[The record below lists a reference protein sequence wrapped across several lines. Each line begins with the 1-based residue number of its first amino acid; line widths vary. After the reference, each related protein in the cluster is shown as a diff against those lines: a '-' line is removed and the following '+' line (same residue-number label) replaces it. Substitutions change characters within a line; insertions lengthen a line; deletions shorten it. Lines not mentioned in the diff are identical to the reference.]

1 MRIYFTD
8 FSWLIKEDGIKA
20 AREAEKEAVRL
31 ILRRAAGDLNL
42 KKPICLKYLD
52 SGKPYIDEAEISIAH
67 SGNFAVAAFS
77 DKPVGI
83 DIQTVSEV
91 KERVMKRCFSPEE
104 TERVNH
110 SLCPEKIFTEIW
122 TVKEANYKL
131 SGNYKEANEHKFTLE
146 TESFALTAVG
156 EGAEKAGI
164 FVI

>member
-8 FSWLIKEDGIKA
+8 FSWILGGGVKT

-31 ILRRAAGDLNL
+31 IMRRASADLNRSEVFD
-42 KKPICLKYLD
+42 LKYFD

-91 KERVMKRCFSPEE
+91 KERVMKRCFLPEE
-104 TERVNH
+104 IKRVNN
-110 SLCPEKIFTEIW
+110 SLCPKKTFTEIW

>member
-8 FSWLIKEDGIKA
+8 FSWILDGGVKT
-20 AREAEKEAVRL
+20 AREAEKEAVGL
-31 ILRRAAGDLNL
+31 ILRRASADLN
-42 KKPICLKYLD
+42 KSEVFDLKYLD
-52 SGKPYIDEAEISIAH
+52 SGKPYIDGTEISISH
-67 SGNFAVAAFS
+67 SGSFAAAAFS

-104 TERVNH
+104 IKRVNN
-110 SLCPEKIFTEIW
+110 SLCPKKTFTEIW

-131 SGNYKEANEHKFTLE
+131 SGNYKEASEHKFTLE
-146 TESFALTAVG
+146 TESFVLTAVG
-156 EGAEKAGI
+156 EGAEKAEI

>member
-8 FSWLIKEDGIKA
+8 FSWILDGGAKT

-31 ILRRAAGDLNL
+31 ILRRASADLDHSEMF
-42 KKPICLKYLD
+42 ILKYLD

-91 KERVMKRCFSPEE
+91 KERVMKRCFSLEE

-110 SLCPEKIFTEIW
+110 SLHPKKTFTEIW

-131 SGNYKEANEHKFTLE
+131 SGNYKEAYEHKITIE
-146 TESFALTAVG
+146 TESFVLTAVG
-156 EGAEKAGI
+156 EDAEKAEI